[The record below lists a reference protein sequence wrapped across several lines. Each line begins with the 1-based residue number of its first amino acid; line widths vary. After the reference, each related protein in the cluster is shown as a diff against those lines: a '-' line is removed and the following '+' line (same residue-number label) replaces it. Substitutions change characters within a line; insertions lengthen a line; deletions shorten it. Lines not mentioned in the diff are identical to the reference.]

1 MSARVVVLAGLH
13 REHKTNLFHAY
24 LLRRMGLRV
33 WFLMGATAP

>member
-24 LLRRMGLRV
+24 LVRRMYLGI
-33 WFLMGATAP
+33 WFPMGATAP